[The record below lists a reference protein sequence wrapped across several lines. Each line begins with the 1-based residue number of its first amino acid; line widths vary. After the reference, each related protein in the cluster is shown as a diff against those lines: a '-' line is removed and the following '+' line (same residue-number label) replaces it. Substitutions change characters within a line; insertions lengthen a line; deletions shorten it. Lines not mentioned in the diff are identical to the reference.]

1 MCVCVDD
8 HEMVQKDNWLHRVL
22 WKGHR
27 WQETVGCKNQN
38 MRWHMTT
45 KHPDGLTDRWTDWTG
60 MIQNCAPPSHTH
72 TQTWKILKNAIVHKN
87 PANIDLFHKSSPF
100 LLLSL
105 HFSGRGCQRMLW
117 HLHHVIPPFLLLERE
132 SETQIIASVWNS
144 KWPASNLSRCLHLGN
159 GKQKQKHWYRSDRGS
174 FMQELW
180 KIPPYKGE
188 AMQQWPLITGQ
199 WKINSV
205 HFIAWSMS
213 IL

>member
-1 MCVCVDD
+1 M
-8 HEMVQKDNWLHRVL
+8 NWLD
-22 WKGHR
+22 
-27 WQETVGCKNQN
+27 
-38 MRWHMTT
+38 WHDS
-45 KHPDGLTDRWTDWTG
+45 KL
-60 MIQNCAPPSHTH
+60 CPPITHTH

-105 HFSGRGCQRMLW
+105 YFSCRGCQRMLW

-144 KWPASNLSRCLHLGN
+144 KWPASNLSPMSSLG
-159 GKQKQKHWYRSDRGS
+159 KWKTTQKQKHWYRSDRGS

-199 WKINSV
+199 WKINSL
-205 HFIAWSMS
+205 HFIALSIS

>member
-1 MCVCVDD
+1 
-8 HEMVQKDNWLHRVL
+8 
-22 WKGHR
+22 
-27 WQETVGCKNQN
+27 
-38 MRWHMTT
+38 MRWCRKTIGCTGSFEKDTGDKKQLVART
-45 KHPDGLTDRWTDWTG
+45 KTWGDTWPQNIQMDWLIDELTGLAW
-60 MIQNCAPPSHTH
+60 
-72 TQTWKILKNAIVHKN
+72 LKNAIVHKN

-105 HFSGRGCQRMLW
+105 YFSCRGCQRMLW
-117 HLHHVIPPFLLLERE
+117 HGHHVIPPFLLLERE

-144 KWPASNLSRCLHLGN
+144 KWPSSNLSPMSSLG
-159 GKQKQKHWYRSDRGS
+159 KWKTTQKQKHWYRSDRGS